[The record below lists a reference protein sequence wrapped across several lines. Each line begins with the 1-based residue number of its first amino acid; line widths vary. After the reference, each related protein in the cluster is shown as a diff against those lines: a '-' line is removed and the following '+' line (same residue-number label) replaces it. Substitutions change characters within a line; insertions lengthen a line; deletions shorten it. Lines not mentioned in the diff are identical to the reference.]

1 MALDARSL
9 LGRMMIGNLD
19 AGLFLVMRPNPQS
32 FQKTCSKIINEQLTN
47 SGWVSTH
54 WGNQRD
60 TITVSG
66 VTASKIGNPN
76 QYKKSEYL
84 GADSASYINS
94 FTSDSGTA
102 KHGPRQ
108 WADID
113 RFMLK
118 LEQIYKLD
126 KERIGSL
133 GDVLTGNH
141 ITTGTMATLS
151 FPSLFFKNGKE
162 SIKSKTEKINENR
175 TNLVQAI
182 KNGTA
187 SRAQS
192 FIIYDYCIYWGYF
205 TAFSYNQSATDK
217 PRQYSYSFTFK
228 VVNSTTDW
236 LSQSLINNFPEAR
249 ILNFF
254 SQVGQNVGYVASML
268 TSSDK
273 ILKGIMI

>member
-32 FQKTCSKIINEQLTN
+32 FQKSCNKIINEQLTN

-66 VTASKIGNPN
+66 ITASKIGNPN

-102 KHGPRQ
+102 KHGPKQ

-133 GDVLTGNH
+133 GDVLGDIKN
-141 ITTGTMATLS
+141 TGTNVKN
-151 FPSLFFKNGKE
+151 LFA
-162 SIKSKTEKINENR
+162 SIANKSETFEKS
-175 TNLVQAI
+175 NLIQAI

-254 SQVGQNVGYVASML
+254 SQVGQNAGYVASML

>member
-32 FQKTCSKIINEQLTN
+32 FQKSCNKIINEQLTN

-60 TITVSG
+60 AITVSG
-66 VTASKIGNPN
+66 ITASKIGNPN

-84 GADSASYINS
+84 GADSVSYINS

-102 KHGPRQ
+102 KHGPKQ

-133 GDVLTGNH
+133 GDVLTGNR
-141 ITTGTMATLS
+141 ITTGTMATLG
-151 FPSLFFKNGKE
+151 FPSLFSKKGKE
-162 SIKSKTEKINENR
+162 SIKSNTEKINENR
-175 TNLVQAI
+175 SNLVQAI

-254 SQVGQNVGYVASML
+254 SQVGQNAGYVASML